1 MKKKVAQKNQYKKL
15 GYGLVESFLRTV
27 TFYALKVQKTPLW
40 QRVAGAPPWG
50 LRLRK
55 TSFLNFFKTR

>member
-15 GYGLVESFLRTV
+15 GYGLVGSFLPTV
-27 TFYALKVQKTPLW
+27 TFYALKVQKTPIW

-50 LRLRK
+50 LKLVPII
-55 TSFLNFFKTR
+55 FYIYW